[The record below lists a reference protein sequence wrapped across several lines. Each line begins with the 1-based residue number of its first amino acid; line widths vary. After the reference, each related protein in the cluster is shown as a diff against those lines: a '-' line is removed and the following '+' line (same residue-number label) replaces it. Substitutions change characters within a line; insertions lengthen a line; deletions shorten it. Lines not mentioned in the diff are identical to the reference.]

1 MNTCHQFSKFMMNIW
16 RIWAPEGRAAEWQA
30 IKLQINKMASM
41 AIIMIEGTSINA
53 TAFVGGSYS
62 ARQVETKIV
71 LKKRKGGMISQWR
84 STKWPTKSIK
94 KIEQSS
100 TVGLQLMPESRSRQ
114 NRILLIRIMLW
125 SWTTRCIIKI
135 LIWGNHYCLT
145 STSQVLHKNKVK
157 WSTSEKWLWLWD
169 WLPVISCE
177 HKRNWKENFQES
189 AMALKPFGKDCLLW
203 RSWLK
208 KLECY
213 RTLQSFGWWSK
224 PSGRFNCLPWSI
236 SLDQLLMLNLQ
247 MKFITLMKAPE
258 R

>member
-1 MNTCHQFSKFMMNIW
+1 MIWKKKFIESFIMNTCHQFSKFMMNIW

-41 AIIMIEGTSINA
+41 AIIMIEGASINA
-53 TAFVGGSYS
+53 TAFVGGSYP

-157 WSTSEKWLWLWD
+157 WSTSEKWLWLMG
-169 WLPVISCE
+169 LAAS
-177 HKRNWKENFQES
+177 HF
-189 AMALKPFGKDCLLW
+189 LW
-203 RSWLK
+203 TQK
-208 KLECY
+208 KLERKLSRICHGPKA
-213 RTLQSFGWWSK
+213 FWKG
-224 PSGRFNCLPWSI
+224 LPAVKK
-236 SLDQLLMLNLQ
+236 LAQEAGVL
-247 MKFITLMKAPE
+247 
-258 R
+258 